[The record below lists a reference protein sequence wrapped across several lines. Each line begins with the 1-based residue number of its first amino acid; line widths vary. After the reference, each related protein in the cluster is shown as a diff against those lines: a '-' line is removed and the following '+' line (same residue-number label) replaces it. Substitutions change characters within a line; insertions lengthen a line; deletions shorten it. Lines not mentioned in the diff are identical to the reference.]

1 MEMQPLQPQP
11 LSPINTTTSADTLKN
26 IIIIILLLTVVLSLL
41 GINVFIIF
49 GNFFQTVID
58 FLKPAISKTAD
69 DLEYAS
75 GTLINESSDIV
86 ADASKTGID
95 ILNGTMHSVGN
106 LLLTASGKS
115 TTNDS
120 GVSNSAISIF
130 GGGTPLNLD
139 KSINQPPT
147 VAPKPPE
154 PNSTTSTIQTTP
166 SAAKQNWCLI
176 GEFSGKRGCVRVE
189 DQSKCLSGQVFP
201 SQQLCLNPTMT
212 SNK

>member
-11 LSPINTTTSADTLKN
+11 LSPIMNPDTSSDTFKN
-26 IIIIILLLTVVLSLL
+26 IIIILLLLIVVLSLL

-49 GNFFQTVID
+49 GNFFQNVID
-58 FLKPAISKTAD
+58 FLKPVVSKTAD

-115 TTNDS
+115 P
-120 GVSNSAISIF
+120 SNNGSTSTI
-130 GGGTPLNLD
+130 GTQLNLD
-139 KSINQPPT
+139 KSINQPPK
-147 VAPKPPE
+147 VAPKSPE
-154 PNSTTSTIQTTP
+154 PNSTTSAIQTTP
-166 SAAKQNWCLI
+166 SASKQNWCLI
-176 GEFSGKRGCVRVE
+176 GDFQGKRGCVSVE

-212 SNK
+212 QK

>member
-11 LSPINTTTSADTLKN
+11 LSPINTPASADTLKN
-26 IIIIILLLTVVLSLL
+26 IIIIFLLLIVVLSLL

-58 FLKPAISKTAD
+58 VLKPVVSKTAN
-69 DLEYAS
+69 DLEYSS
-75 GTLINESSDIV
+75 GTLINESSNIV

-106 LLLTASGKS
+106 LLLMASGN
-115 TTNDS
+115 TPTNTS
-120 GVSNSAISIF
+120 GVSIF
-130 GGGTPLNLD
+130 SGNKLDLD

-147 VAPKPPE
+147 VAPKSPE
-154 PNSTTSTIQTTP
+154 PNSTTSAIQTSP

-176 GEFSGKRGCVRVE
+176 GDFQGKRGCVSVE
-189 DQSKCLSGQVFP
+189 DQNKCLSGQVFP